1 MTNLTESYTLKI
13 TVLSPVHIG
22 TGERPTEK
30 SRWESSGRLTVVDE
44 DALFRAVAANPTRL
58 SRFEQFCLNIGGLG
72 EFLQK
77 EGIAAESVASY
88 SLPRWGGPA
97 RRDYY
102 PFIKI
107 PGRPP
112 QPYLPGSSLKGA
124 VRSAFLRAALLGDD
138 KLRAR
143 ANEWVANEVKKP
155 YHNPKRAD
163 DALERAHF
171 GRDQHHEWPRLYQFM
186 DTHPLTPDALAVAE
200 TRVLSINNSSGART
214 LREKEV
220 APGKP
225 MQLYPEIFRPGVVL
239 EGKLNFLT
247 YLLSSPADAELRFST
262 QRGSAAYLIR
272 QCNRV
277 AQEQITQELTFAQ
290 QTAWTEGEKFY
301 TWLANQWAKAPAN
314 LLFLRLGWGA
324 GYDDK
329 TITDL
334 LDDQVFVAALD
345 GYRLTVGRPGRR
357 IQSPP
362 LDKPFAPKSRKVAQD
377 SKGRWLPL
385 GWLKIELSA
394 EGM

>member
-22 TGERPTEK
+22 TGERPTDK
-30 SRWESSGRLTVVDE
+30 SRWESGGQLTVVDE
-44 DALFRAVAANPTRL
+44 DALFRAVAANPARL
-58 SRFEQFCLNIGGLG
+58 SRFEQFCLGAVGLG
-72 EFLQK
+72 EFLKK
-77 EGIAAESVASY
+77 EGIVPESVTLY
-88 SLPRWGGPA
+88 SLARWGGPA

-124 VRSAFLRAALLGDD
+124 ARSAFLRAALLGDA
-138 KLRAR
+138 KLRSR
-143 ANEWVANEVKKP
+143 ANDWIEDEVGRS

-163 DALERAHF
+163 DALEKAYF

-186 DTHPLTPDALAVAE
+186 DTHPLTPEALAVAE
-200 TRVLSINNSSGART
+200 TRVLSTRNNGGTQT

-220 APGKP
+220 APDKL
-225 MQLYPEIFRPGVVL
+225 MQLYPEVLRPGVVL

-247 YLLSSPADAELRFST
+247 YLLTPPADAELRFNT
-262 QRGSAAYLIR
+262 QRSSAAYLIR

-277 AQEQITQELTFAQ
+277 AREQIEQELIFAQ
-290 QTAWTEGEKFY
+290 KTAWTEGEQFY
-301 TWLANQWAKAPAN
+301 NRLANQ
-314 LLFLRLGWGA
+314 LLALPSNTCLLRMGWGA
-324 GYDDK
+324 GFDDK

-334 LDDQVFVAALD
+334 LDDKVFLD
-345 GYRLTVGRPGRR
+345 VINGYRLSVGRPGRR
-357 IQSPP
+357 GAP
-362 LDKPFAPKSRKVAQD
+362 LPKPFAPKSRKVAQD
-377 SKGRWLPL
+377 SKGRWLPM

-394 EGM
+394 